1 MSDHFW
7 EIIFEKQGSN
17 RGKTMFRCD
26 VDHTMS
32 RCPKTGLPFAA
43 ITLLCMLTLTC
54 SVTAPSVENS
64 KINNIS
70 LRSSAAFSLLT
81 EQISLLAA
89 TLTDPGSKTNPFSTV
104 NTVESQEKVSFQQW
118 GLRCFST
125 RHFYEILPWNLLH
138 YYQLRTTNLKEIQS
152 EVCLFQPCR

>member
-1 MSDHFW
+1 
-7 EIIFEKQGSN
+7 
-17 RGKTMFRCD
+17 MFRGD
-26 VDHTMS
+26 LDHVRS
-32 RCPKTGLPFAA
+32 RGLKARLPFAA
-43 ITLLCMLTLTC
+43 ITLLYMLTLTC

-104 NTVESQEKVSFQQW
+104 STVESLGKISFQQW

-125 RHFYEILPWNLLH
+125 RHFYEILLWNLIH
-138 YYQLRTTNLKEIQS
+138 YYELRNTNFQEIQS
-152 EVCLFQPCR
+152 EVCLFQRRR